1 MSLPGW
7 HPDPSGDYEV
17 RYWDGST
24 WTDAVANAGQ
34 SFTDPLTEPVLPEAE
49 QVLWQHGSHQ
59 LSTHRAWVFDASIKR
74 EIQEIPLWSVA
85 EVEVTATSRQHQ
97 AGTGRVDEGRQ
108 NWEFITSPINAAWPK
123 NQNHVVTL
131 PAEKFR
137 KDKPGWKKPA
147 ARSASVR

>member
-97 AGTGRVDEGRQ
+97 AGAGRVALVVAYHGYTGRRHWVMADVP
-108 NWEFITSPINAAWPK
+108 TP
-123 NQNHVVTL
+123 HVVG
-131 PAEKFR
+131 AMVR
-137 KDKPGWKKPA
+137 KWANRNRRAYLTPGQGA
-147 ARSASVR
+147 